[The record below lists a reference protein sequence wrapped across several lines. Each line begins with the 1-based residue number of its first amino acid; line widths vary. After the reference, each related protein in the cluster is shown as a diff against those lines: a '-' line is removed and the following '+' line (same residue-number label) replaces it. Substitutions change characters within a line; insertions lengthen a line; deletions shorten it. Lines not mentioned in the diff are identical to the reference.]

1 VAAQYNER
9 EMNILKRLL
18 QFLFIVCFPF
28 VSYALYARRFVRR
41 FEDLD
46 PKMAGAPGSFIDIDG
61 RSIHYVQAGQGDS
74 VVLIHGWNGSTFDL
88 RYVIPELA
96 QRYRVVAI
104 DLLGYGYS
112 ARPADGDYSVAG
124 QGELVD
130 RMMDRLGIKR
140 AVVLGHSMGGAI
152 AMWLA
157 LHYPERVQRLIL
169 VDSAT
174 VKEMSRGRNWG
185 LVLRPLLP
193 LLAPVLLR
201 KRIVRRGLRSAVHDP
216 ARVTPET
223 LEGHLRLLRMKGH
236 LRAQAKQLSD
246 RRRDEAFDA
255 GQVRQPTLILWGEH
269 DRWIPLSTGEEL
281 ARLIPNARL
290 VAIRS
295 AGHLPLEEQPAL
307 CNREL
312 LQFLGTSAA
321 VAPLPM
327 SAPATIETAS

>member
-1 VAAQYNER
+1 MGFR
-9 EMNILKRLL
+9 RRLL
-18 QFLFIVCFPF
+18 RVLAIVGIPLTGYPVFAGR
-28 VSYALYARRFVRR
+28 YVRR

-46 PKMAGAPGSFIDIDG
+46 PESAGAPGSFLDIGG
-61 RSIHYVQAGQGDS
+61 RRIHYVQAGQGDP

-88 RYVIPELA
+88 RYAISELA
-96 QRYRVVAI
+96 QRYRVIAI

-124 QGELVD
+124 HGELV
-130 RMMDRLGIKR
+130 RNVMDRLGIDR
-140 AVVLGHSMGGAI
+140 AAVLGHSMGGAI

-157 LHYPERVQRLIL
+157 IHHAVRVERLIL

-174 VKEMSRGRNWG
+174 VKEMFRGRNVG
-185 LVLRPLLP
+185 LVLRPFLTFI
-193 LLAPVLLR
+193 APVTLR
-201 KRIVRRGLRSAVHDP
+201 QAVMRRGLRFAVHDP
-216 ARVTPET
+216 AFVTAET
-223 LEGHLRLLRMKGH
+223 LEGHLRPLRMKGH

-255 GQVRQPTLILWGEH
+255 AQIRQPTLILWGEH
-269 DRWIPLSTGEEL
+269 DRVIPLSTGEEL

-295 AGHLPLEEQPAL
+295 AGHLPLEEQPEL

-312 LQFLGTSAA
+312 VEFLSATA
-321 VAPLPM
+321 AAAAPQPVAL
-327 SAPATIETAS
+327 AATLEPAG

>member
-1 VAAQYNER
+1 
-9 EMNILKRLL
+9 MNILKRLL

-28 VSYALYARRFVRR
+28 VGYALYARRFVRR

-46 PKMAGAPGSFIDIDG
+46 QASARAPGSFMDIDG
-61 RSIHYVQAGQGDS
+61 HRIHYVQAGQGDP
-74 VVLIHGWNGSTFDL
+74 VVLIHGWNGSTFDV

-112 ARPADGDYSVAG
+112 AQPADGDYSVAG
-124 QGELVD
+124 LAEIV
-130 RMMDRLGIKR
+130 RRVMDRLGIKR
-140 AVVLGHSMGGAI
+140 AAVLGHSMGGAI

-157 LHYPERVQRLIL
+157 LHDPELIERLIL

-201 KRIVRRGLRSAVHDP
+201 KGTVRRSLRSAVHDP
-216 ARVTPET
+216 ARVTPEA
-223 LEGHLRLLRMKGH
+223 LEGHLRPLRMKGH

-255 GQVRQPTLILWGEH
+255 SRIRQPTLILWGEH
-269 DRWIPLSTGEEL
+269 DRWVPLSTGEEL
-281 ARLIPNARL
+281 ARLIPSARL

-295 AGHLPLEEQPAL
+295 AGHLPLEEQPDL

-312 LQFLGTSAA
+312 LDFLDEPARAA
-321 VAPLPM
+321 TPQPVGV
-327 SAPATIETAS
+327 PATLDPA

>member
-1 VAAQYNER
+1 MGFRKQ
-9 EMNILKRLL
+9 LL
-18 QFLFIVCFPF
+18 RFLAIAGIPIAG
-28 VSYALYARRFVRR
+28 YAVYARRFVRR

-46 PKMAGAPGSFIDIDG
+46 PETAGAPGSFMDVDG
-61 RSIHYVQAGQGDS
+61 RSIHYVQAGQGDP

-88 RYVIPELA
+88 RYIIPELA

-124 QGELVD
+124 QGELVG
-130 RMMDRLGIKR
+130 RMMDRLGIER
-140 AVVLGHSMGGAI
+140 AAVLGHSMGGTI

-157 LHYPERVQRLIL
+157 LHYPERVKRLIL

-174 VKEMSRGRNWG
+174 ANEMFRGRNWG
-185 LVLRPLLP
+185 MALRPLLP

-201 KRIVRRGLRSAVHDP
+201 KRIMRRGLRTGVHDP
-216 ARVTPET
+216 AHLTPET
-223 LEGHLRLLRMKGH
+223 LEGHLRPLHMKGH
-236 LRAQAKQLSD
+236 LRASAKQLSD

-255 GQVRQPTLILWGEH
+255 GQIRQPTLILWGEH
-269 DRWIPLSTGEEL
+269 DRWVPLSTGEEL
-281 ARLIPNARL
+281 ARLIPSARL

-312 LQFLGTSAA
+312 LEFLETSAA
-321 VAPLPM
+321 VAPRPM
-327 SAPATIETAS
+327 SAPATLEPAG

>member
-1 VAAQYNER
+1 
-9 EMNILKRLL
+9 MNMLKRLL

-28 VSYALYARRFVRR
+28 VGYALYARRFVRR

-46 PKMAGAPGSFIDIDG
+46 PETAGAPGSFIDIDG
-61 RSIHYVQAGQGDS
+61 RSIHYVQAGQGDP
-74 VVLIHGWNGSTFDL
+74 VVLIHGWNGSTFDV

-112 ARPADGDYSVAG
+112 ARPADGDYSLAG
-124 QGELVD
+124 LGEIV
-130 RMMDRLGIKR
+130 RRVMDRLGIER
-140 AVVLGHSMGGAI
+140 TAVLGHSMGGAI

-157 LHYPERVQRLIL
+157 LHYPELVERLIL

-185 LVLRPLLP
+185 LALRPLLP
-193 LLAPVLLR
+193 ILAPVLLR
-201 KRIVRRGLRSAVHDP
+201 KGTVRRGLRSAVHDP
-216 ARVTPET
+216 ACVTPET
-223 LEGHLRLLRMKGH
+223 LEGRLRPLRMKGH

-255 GQVRQPTLILWGEH
+255 GRIHQPTLILWGEH
-269 DRWIPLSTGEEL
+269 DRWVPLSTGEQL
-281 ARLIPNARL
+281 ARLIPSARF
-290 VAIRS
+290 VVIRS
-295 AGHLPLEEQPAL
+295 AGHLPLEEQPDL

-312 LQFLGTSAA
+312 LDFLNEPIRAA
-321 VAPLPM
+321 TPQPVGVRATLD
-327 SAPATIETAS
+327 PA

>member
-1 VAAQYNER
+1 MSFRKQ
-9 EMNILKRLL
+9 LL
-18 QFLFIVCFPF
+18 RVLTIASVPLTG
-28 VSYALYARRFVRR
+28 YAVYARRFVRR

-46 PKMAGAPGSFIDIDG
+46 PETAGAPGSLIDIDG
-61 RSIHYVQAGQGDS
+61 RSIHYVQAGEGDP

-88 RYVIPELA
+88 RYIIPELA

-124 QGELVD
+124 QGKLVA
-130 RMMDRLGIKR
+130 RMMDRLGIER
-140 AVVLGHSMGGAI
+140 AAVLGHSMGGAI

-157 LHYPERVQRLIL
+157 LHCPERVELLIL

-174 VKEMSRGRNWG
+174 VNEMFRGRNWG

-193 LLAPVLLR
+193 LLAPILLR
-201 KRIVRRGLRSAVHDP
+201 KGIIRRGLRSAVHDP
-216 ARVTPET
+216 ACVTPET
-223 LEGHLRLLRMKGH
+223 LEGHLRLLRMRGH
-236 LRAQAKQLSD
+236 LRASAKQLSD

-255 GQVRQPTLILWGEH
+255 GRLRQPTLILWGEH

-281 ARLIPNARL
+281 ARLTPNARL

-312 LQFLGTSAA
+312 FEFLGTPAA

-327 SAPATIETAS
+327 SAPATIETAG